1 MNDTNEPTGPPLP
14 PLPPH
19 SSEPTPPTDFRRET
33 AELPAKPPSIWQR
46 IRNEVTRVFIGQ
58 DAVIDQVLAALIAS
72 GHILLEGKP
81 GLGKTHLVLAL
92 SRTFAGNFQRIQF
105 TPDLMPSDVTGHS
118 LFDMSTQQF
127 RLRKGPVFTNLLL
140 ADEINRAPA
149 KTQAALLEVMQEAQ
163 VTIDGESMPLQ
174 PPFMTFAT
182 QNPIEQEGTYPLPEA
197 QLDRFLLK
205 ILIDYPSLADE
216 ETIVKRAAGGAGGR
230 GLDPNTISPIC
241 QPEDIIAGQQAA
253 AEVQAVDE
261 VIHYAVNLIRATRE
275 SDAIT
280 LGAGTRGAISL
291 IRMAKAFAVL
301 DDRQFITP
309 ADVKRATLPVLR
321 HRVALAPEIAISGQ
335 QIDDV
340 LTTIIHTVET
350 PR

>member
-1 MNDTNEPTGPPLP
+1 MNDTNEPPSFPPTP
-14 PLPPH
+14 GSP
-19 SSEPTPPTDFRRET
+19 EPTPPSDFRPEV
-33 AELPAKPPSIWQR
+33 AEPPVERPSVWQQ

-58 DAVIDQVLAALIAS
+58 DAVIDQVLAALIAG

-92 SRTFAGNFQRIQF
+92 SRTFGGNFQRIQF

-163 VTIDGESMPLQ
+163 VTIDGESMALE

-205 ILIDYPSLADE
+205 ILIDYPSSTDE
-216 ETIVKRAAGGAGGR
+216 ATIVKLAAGGAGGR
-230 GLDPNTISPIC
+230 GLDPNAISPIC
-241 QPEDIIAGQQAA
+241 QPKDVIAGQQAA
-253 AEVQAVDE
+253 AKVQAVDD
-261 VIHYAVNLIRATRE
+261 VINYAVSLIRATRQ

-301 DDRQFITP
+301 GGRQFIPP
-309 ADVKRATLPVLR
+309 ADVKRGALPVLR

-340 LTTIIHTVET
+340 LTNVINTVES

>member
-1 MNDTNEPTGPPLP
+1 MNDANDPSSFPGNPTTPAPPLRQYAP
-14 PLPPH
+14 PLEHPP
-19 SSEPTPPTDFRRET
+19 S
-33 AELPAKPPSIWQR
+33 APASIWQR

-58 DAVIDQVLAALIAS
+58 DAVVDQVLAALIAG

-92 SRTFAGNFQRIQF
+92 SRTFGGHFQRIQF

-149 KTQAALLEVMQEAQ
+149 KTQAALLEVMQESQ
-163 VTIDGESMPLQ
+163 VTIDGETLHLA

-205 ILIDYPSLADE
+205 ILIDYPQPADE
-216 ETIVKRAAGGAGGR
+216 ENIVRQAAGG
-230 GLDPNTISPIC
+230 GLHPKVVHAIC
-241 QPEDIIAGQQAA
+241 TPQDILAGQQAA
-253 AEVQAVDE
+253 TQVEAVDP
-261 VIHYAVNLIRATRE
+261 VVRYAVNLVRATRQ
-275 SDAIT
+275 SNAVA

-291 IRMAKAFAVL
+291 LRMAKAFAVL
-301 DDRQFITP
+301 DGRNFITP
-309 ADVKRATLPVLR
+309 ADIKRAALPVLR

-340 LTTIIHTVET
+340 LSAIIATVET

>member
-1 MNDTNEPTGPPLP
+1 MNDTNEPPSFPPNP
-14 PLPPH
+14 ASP
-19 SSEPTPPTDFRRET
+19 EPTPPSDFRSE
-33 AELPAKPPSIWQR
+33 AVDPPVEKPSVWQQ

-58 DAVIDQVLAALIAS
+58 DTVVDQVLAALIAG

-92 SRTFAGNFQRIQF
+92 SRTFGGNFQRIQF

-163 VTIDGESMPLQ
+163 VTIDGESMALQ

-205 ILIDYPSLADE
+205 ILIDYPSSTDE
-216 ETIVKRAAGGAGGR
+216 ATIVKLAAGGAGGR
-230 GLDPNTISPIC
+230 GLDPHAISPVC

-253 AEVQAVDE
+253 ADVQAVDE
-261 VIHYAVNLIRATRE
+261 VINYAVNLIRATRQ

-301 DDRQFITP
+301 DGRQFTTP
-309 ADVKRATLPVLR
+309 ADVKRGALPVLR

-340 LTTIIHTVET
+340 LANVINTVET